1 LLRTEQNPAM
11 RVHPVQQAFK
21 RLLDITFSSIFLT
34 AAAPAMALIAI
45 AVRLDSPGP
54 ALFVQRRVGLEGRV
68 FRMLKFRSMCVDAEQ
83 RLAALAHLNVGGDHL
98 VRIPADPRVTRFG
111 SFLRRTSLDELPQLV
126 NVLKGDMSLVGPRPQ
141 SPGEVALYSR
151 RERARLS
158 VRPGMTGLWQI
169 SARDNPRFE
178 EWIRLDL
185 EYIERWS
192 LLLDLQIML
201 RTPTVLLRTV
211 PRSTG
216 DMA

>member
-1 LLRTEQNPAM
+1 MLHEHLHQR
-11 RVHPVQQAFK
+11 HLK
-21 RLLDITFSSIFLT
+21 RLLDIGCAAVIL
-34 AAAPAMALIAI
+34 AAATPAMALIAI

-68 FRMLKFRSMCVDAEQ
+68 FPMLKFRSMCVDAEQ
-83 RLAALAHLNVGGDHL
+83 RLAGLTHLNVGGDHL
-98 VRIPADPRVTRFG
+98 VRIPADPRVTRIG

-151 RERARLS
+151 EESARLS

-185 EYIERWS
+185 EYIERWN
-192 LLLDLQIML
+192 LLLDLEIML
-201 RTPTVLLRTV
+201 KTPAVLLRTV

>member
-1 LLRTEQNPAM
+1 MLHEQLLQR
-11 RVHPVQQAFK
+11 RLK
-21 RLLDITFSSIFLT
+21 RLLDISCAAVVLT

-54 ALFVQRRVGLEGRV
+54 ALFVQRRIGLEGRV

-83 RLAALAHLNVGGDHL
+83 RLAGLAHLNMGGDHL

-141 SPGEVALYSR
+141 SPDEVALYSR
-151 RERARLS
+151 QERARLS

-169 SARDNPRFE
+169 LARDNPRFE

-185 EYIERWS
+185 EYIERWN
-192 LLLDLQIML
+192 LLLDIEIML
-201 RTPTVLLRTV
+201 KTPAVLLSTV